1 MFPFKKPKRRGT
13 QLGILLAGNALCPV
27 GLITQ
32 AVAAEPDNDPPLP
45 ELAEPKSE
53 EKPLTPAEKIDP
65 DLLGIGKS

>member
-32 AVAAEPDNDPPLP
+32 AVAAEPDIDPPCRNWP
-45 ELAEPKSE
+45 SQRAKKSR
-53 EKPLTPAEKIDP
+53 
-65 DLLGIGKS
+65 